1 MTDRDDQTREI
12 AYFLWLEAGCPEG
25 QAERH
30 WRDAEA
36 LLESDPEP
44 FERLRIKGASA
55 ADPAKRPATIP
66 GVTGA
71 IAP

>member
-1 MTDRDDQTREI
+1 MTDRDDQIREI

-36 LLESDPEP
+36 LL
-44 FERLRIKGASA
+44 RV
-55 ADPAKRPATIP
+55 RP
-66 GVTGA
+66 
-71 IAP
+71 

>member
-1 MTDRDDQTREI
+1 MTNRDDQIREI

-36 LLESDPEP
+36 LLESEPEP
-44 FERLRIKGASA
+44 FERIRIKSA
-55 ADPAKRPATIP
+55 PPGEMAERSATVPGVP
-66 GVTGA
+66 GVTA
-71 IAP
+71 R